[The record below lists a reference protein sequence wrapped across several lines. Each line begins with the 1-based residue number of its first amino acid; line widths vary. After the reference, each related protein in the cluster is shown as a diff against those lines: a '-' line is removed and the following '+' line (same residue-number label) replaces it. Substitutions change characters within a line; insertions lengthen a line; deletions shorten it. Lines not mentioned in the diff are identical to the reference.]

1 MDADKQR
8 LWHGGAANKHSS
20 YHISFI
26 LCAAPSPPLAL
37 VLFGTSFMHICG
49 CHRDLVLSV
58 TARSTLIIHFRIFGI
73 LFFSPSLCLAR
84 YFCSARDLKRQF
96 GTQNYCVLN
105 SDPGGDL
112 IVCDVDT
119 KCGNGNQFDH
129 LIHPVLGIT
138 LLKAN
143 CLRLVYFT
151 VSEFVM

>member
-1 MDADKQR
+1 MLVFDCRMDAGPQSRRAAIRCREVGGWGQTFLPRGLETSCWMDADKQR

-73 LFFSPSLCLAR
+73 LFFPPPSVSPAIS
-84 YFCSARDLKRQF
+84 
-96 GTQNYCVLN
+96 VL
-105 SDPGGDL
+105 
-112 IVCDVDT
+112 
-119 KCGNGNQFDH
+119 
-129 LIHPVLGIT
+129 
-138 LLKAN
+138 
-143 CLRLVYFT
+143 LVT
-151 VSEFVM
+151 